1 MIDKKWHNIISILDF
16 AFQPIVNIKSGR
28 VFGVEALLR
37 NYKEAGGFNSIYT
50 LFDEAYHDGVL
61 YQLDLELRVKAI
73 QKFKTIKVENAKLFY
88 NIDNR
93 LIYMPDFTLGNTND
107 LLEKL
112 HLPKSAFCL
121 EITEKAT
128 IHDASSVQNLINRY
142 KKEGFDI
149 AVDNFGTGIAGL
161 QILYY
166 AQNDFIKLDRFFIN
180 DIHTDAKKRLF
191 CSNIINIAHLMGLK
205 VIATGLEEEEEY
217 LTCKDIGVDFVQG
230 FLIQKPKT
238 DTGKIRPKYTA
249 ISDLYKNDQ
258 RSHTSNI
265 IDKSKIDYIEP
276 LSINTSLHDLFIYFQ
291 SNPENIFVPI
301 VDDLNQLQG
310 VIYEKDIKKLSY
322 SQYGISLAKNDQSN
336 SNSKIKQFIK
346 TTISSEIT
354 WGVDKVLQAY
364 NTDRDSSF
372 GIFITKNGKY
382 YGFIDVNNLLS
393 ISYNRNLEIAKD
405 QNPLTKLPGNR
416 QIDIFISEAL
426 SNKDHYVHHIVYFDF
441 NDFKPFNDAYGFRQG
456 DRAIMIFAD
465 ILKTNLPSDTFI
477 AHIGGDDFFMG
488 FRNKAFDE
496 VYTLTDMIQ
505 EKFKN
510 EVLNLYNDKDKAN
523 GYIETADRFGI
534 KRQFKLLGVC
544 SAIIEIAVEK
554 KASDLDLV
562 LGKLKKEAK
571 KSSTPLGSS
580 ICNIDLM

>member
-1 MIDKKWHNIISILDF
+1 MIDKKWNSIINLLDF

-28 VFGVEALLR
+28 VFGIEALLR
-37 NYKEAGGFNSIYT
+37 NYKEAGNFNSIYS

-61 YQLDLELRVKAI
+61 YQLDLKLRAKAI
-73 QKFKTIKVENAKLFY
+73 EKFQTIETENAKLFY

-93 LIYMPDFTLGNTND
+93 LIYMPDFTLGNTD
-107 LLEKL
+107 EILEKL
-112 HLPKSAFCL
+112 NLPKSALCL

-128 IHDASSVQNLINRY
+128 IHDPSSVQNLVNRY
-142 KKEGFDI
+142 KKEGFDVAI
-149 AVDNFGTGIAGL
+149 DNFGTGVAGL

-180 DIHTDAKKRLF
+180 DIHSDAKKRLF
-191 CSNIINIAHLMGLK
+191 CSNIINMAHLMGLK
-205 VIATGLEEEEEY
+205 VIANGVEEQEEY
-217 LTCKDIGVDFVQG
+217 LTCKDIGVDFIQG
-230 FLIQKPKT
+230 FLVQKPKLDPT
-238 DTGKIRPKYTA
+238 KIRLKYPA
-249 ISDLYKNDQ
+249 VSELYKNDQ
-258 RSHTSNI
+258 RNYTSNI
-265 IDKSKIDYIEP
+265 IDKSKIDFIEP

-291 SNPENIFVPI
+291 THPENIFVPI
-301 VDDLNQLQG
+301 IDDLEQLQG
-310 VIYEKDIKKLSY
+310 VIYEKDIKQISY

-336 SNSKIKQFIK
+336 SNSKLKQFIK
-346 TTISSEIT
+346 STISSEIT
-354 WGVDKVLQAY
+354 WGVDKVLQVY
-364 NTDRDSSF
+364 NTDRESSF

-382 YGFIDVNNLLS
+382 HGFIDVNNLLS

-426 SNKDHYVHHIVYFDF
+426 TNKDQMVHHIVYFDF

-465 ILKTNLPSDTFI
+465 ILKTSLANDTFI

-488 FRNKAFDE
+488 FRGKPYDL
-496 VYTLTDMIQ
+496 VYTVTDTIQ
-505 EKFKN
+505 QKFRN
-510 EVLNLYNDKDKAN
+510 EVLNLYNDTDKTN

-534 KRQFKLLGVC
+534 KRKFNLLGVC
-544 SAIIEIAVEK
+544 SAIIELSTKRKTTE
-554 KASDLDLV
+554 LDLV

-571 KSSTPLGSS
+571 KSPTPLGSS
-580 ICNIDLM
+580 ICHLS